1 MLFKRSDTSK
11 NSTTTSPSAGSTG
24 STGCASASA
33 GCTSASAGCTSAS
46 TSGAS
51 SASSKHCHQKA
62 KGKKQQSKTSKD
74 KSCNSRAR
82 AKDRLSALI
91 KNELPE
97 ELGSASV
104 AERLKAVLKDSPRAR
119 AEQEAELM
127 EPSIQSDG
135 AGAGADAEACAEA
148 CAGSSDSNEPRFYA
162 PVVVYTVEELAQAQ
176 KDKAERIV
184 VKGELAEKL
193 KVALKG
199 LRSIG
204 AGSLNTLALCLSG
217 AALLAPFTGGVSLG
231 AAGTAMGTL
240 GAALT
245 ATAIAAISA
254 IGLALVIAVF
264 KGYDEV
270 KLGGGGVELV
280 IKKHKDKKQA
290 KRFCLL
296 ACSEN

>member
-1 MLFKRSDTSK
+1 MALSLEGRIMLFKRSDTSK
-11 NSTTTSPSAGSTG
+11 NSTTSTSTG
-24 STGCASASA
+24 STGCASASS
-33 GCTSASAGCTSAS
+33 GCASVS
-46 TSGAS
+46 TSDASCAS
-51 SASSKHCHQKA
+51 SEHCHQKA

-74 KSCNSRAR
+74 KSCNSSAL

-91 KNELPE
+91 KNDLQDEREPE
-97 ELGSASV
+97 SV

-119 AEQEAELM
+119 AEQEAKLM
-127 EPSIQSDG
+127 EPSVQSDG
-135 AGAGADAEACAEA
+135 AGADTEA
-148 CAGSSDSNEPRFYA
+148 CAGASDSDEPKFYA

-176 KDKAERIV
+176 KDRAERIV

-280 IKKHKDKKQA
+280 IKKHKDKK
-290 KRFCLL
+290 
-296 ACSEN
+296 

>member
-24 STGCASASA
+24 STGCASASS
-33 GCTSASAGCTSAS
+33 GCASVS
-46 TSGAS
+46 TSDASCAS
-51 SASSKHCHQKA
+51 SEHCHQKA

-74 KSCNSRAR
+74 KSCNSSAM

-91 KNELPE
+91 KNDLQDEQGPE
-97 ELGSASV
+97 SV

-127 EPSIQSDG
+127 ESSVQSDG
-135 AGAGADAEACAEA
+135 ADTEACAEA
-148 CAGSSDSNEPRFYA
+148 CAGDSDEPKFYA

-176 KDKAERIV
+176 KDRAERIV

-280 IKKHKDKKQA
+280 IKKHKDKK
-290 KRFCLL
+290 
-296 ACSEN
+296 

>member
-1 MLFKRSDTSK
+1 MLFKRSDSSK
-11 NSTTTSPSAGSTG
+11 NSTTSSTSTG
-24 STGCASASA
+24 CTSSTGCASASA
-33 GCTSASAGCTSAS
+33 GCASVS

-51 SASSKHCHQKA
+51 RDSSEHCHQKA
-62 KGKKQQSKTSKD
+62 KSKKQQSK
-74 KSCNSRAR
+74 SCNSSAM

-91 KNELPE
+91 KNELQDEHGPE
-97 ELGSASV
+97 GV

-119 AEQEAELM
+119 AEQEAELLD
-127 EPSIQSDG
+127 SSVQSDG
-135 AGAGADAEACAEA
+135 AEAETGAEAGAGARAGAMAEA
-148 CAGSSDSNEPRFYA
+148 SDSDEPKFYA

-176 KDKAERIV
+176 KDRAERIV

-290 KRFCLL
+290 KRQSLL
-296 ACSEN
+296 ACS

>member
-1 MLFKRSDTSK
+1 MSLEGRIMLFKRSDTSK
-11 NSTTTSPSAGSTG
+11 NSTDTSNSTSPSAGSTG
-24 STGCASASA
+24 
-33 GCTSASAGCTSAS
+33 CTSAS
-46 TSGAS
+46 TSDAS
-51 SASSKHCHQKA
+51 SSSSEHCHQKA

-74 KSCNSRAR
+74 KSCNSSAL

-91 KNELPE
+91 KNDLQDEREPE
-97 ELGSASV
+97 SV

-119 AEQEAELM
+119 AEQEAKLM
-127 EPSIQSDG
+127 EPSVQSDG
-135 AGAGADAEACAEA
+135 AGADTEA
-148 CAGSSDSNEPRFYA
+148 CAGASDSDEPKFYA

-176 KDKAERIV
+176 KDRAERIV

-280 IKKHKDKKQA
+280 IKKHKDKK
-290 KRFCLL
+290 
-296 ACSEN
+296 

>member
-1 MLFKRSDTSK
+1 MSLEGRIMLFKRSDTSK

-24 STGCASASA
+24 STGCASA
-33 GCTSASAGCTSAS
+33 SASAGCTSAS

-74 KSCNSRAR
+74 KSCNSRAM

-97 ELGSASV
+97 ERGAASV

-127 EPSIQSDG
+127 ESSVQSD
-135 AGAGADAEACAEA
+135 GAGADAEACAEA
-148 CAGSSDSNEPRFYA
+148 CAGARDSNEPKFYA

-280 IKKHKDKKQA
+280 IKKHKDKK
-290 KRFCLL
+290 
-296 ACSEN
+296 

>member
-24 STGCASASA
+24 STGCASASS
-33 GCTSASAGCTSAS
+33 GCASVS
-46 TSGAS
+46 TSDAS
-51 SASSKHCHQKA
+51 SASSEHCHQKA
-62 KGKKQQSKTSKD
+62 KGKKHQSKTSKD
-74 KSCNSRAR
+74 KSCNSSAL

-91 KNELPE
+91 KNDLQDEREPE
-97 ELGSASV
+97 SV

-119 AEQEAELM
+119 AEQEAKLM
-127 EPSIQSDG
+127 EPSVQSDG
-135 AGAGADAEACAEA
+135 ADTEACAEA
-148 CAGSSDSNEPRFYA
+148 CAGASDSDEPKFYA

-176 KDKAERIV
+176 KDRAERIV

-290 KRFCLL
+290 KRQNLL
-296 ACSEN
+296 ACCEN

>member
-1 MLFKRSDTSK
+1 MALSLEGRIMLFKRSDTSK
-11 NSTTTSPSAGSTG
+11 NSTTTSTSAGSTG
-24 STGCASASA
+24 STGCASASS
-33 GCTSASAGCTSAS
+33 GCASVS
-46 TSGAS
+46 TSDASCAS
-51 SASSKHCHQKA
+51 SEHCHQKA

-74 KSCNSRAR
+74 KSCNSSAL

-91 KNELPE
+91 KNDLQDEREPE
-97 ELGSASV
+97 SV

-119 AEQEAELM
+119 AEQEAKLM
-127 EPSIQSDG
+127 EPSVQSEG
-135 AGAGADAEACAEA
+135 AEA
-148 CAGSSDSNEPRFYA
+148 GDSDSDEPKFYA

-176 KDKAERIV
+176 KDRAERIV

-280 IKKHKDKKQA
+280 IKKHKDKK
-290 KRFCLL
+290 
-296 ACSEN
+296 

>member
-11 NSTTTSPSAGSTG
+11 NSTTTSTSAGSTG
-24 STGCASASA
+24 STGCASASS
-33 GCTSASAGCTSAS
+33 GCASVS
-46 TSGAS
+46 TSDASCAS
-51 SASSKHCHQKA
+51 SEHCHQKA

-74 KSCNSRAR
+74 KSCNSSAL

-91 KNELPE
+91 KNDLQDEREPE
-97 ELGSASV
+97 SV

-127 EPSIQSDG
+127 ESSVQSDG
-135 AGAGADAEACAEA
+135 ADTEA
-148 CAGSSDSNEPRFYA
+148 CAGDSDEPKFYA

-176 KDKAERIV
+176 KDRAERIV

-280 IKKHKDKKQA
+280 IKKHKDKK
-290 KRFCLL
+290 
-296 ACSEN
+296 

>member
-1 MLFKRSDTSK
+1 MALSLEGRIMLFKRSDTSK
-11 NSTTTSPSAGSTG
+11 NSTTTSTSAGSTG
-24 STGCASASA
+24 STGCASASS
-33 GCTSASAGCTSAS
+33 GCASVS
-46 TSGAS
+46 TSDAS
-51 SASSKHCHQKA
+51 SASSEHCHQKA

-74 KSCNSRAR
+74 KSCNSSAL

-91 KNELPE
+91 KNELQDE
-97 ELGSASV
+97 QGAESV

-119 AEQEAELM
+119 AEQEAKLM
-127 EPSIQSDG
+127 EPSVQSEG
-135 AGAGADAEACAEA
+135 AEA
-148 CAGSSDSNEPRFYA
+148 GDSDSDEPKFYA

-176 KDKAERIV
+176 KDRAERIV

-280 IKKHKDKKQA
+280 IKKHKDKK
-290 KRFCLL
+290 
-296 ACSEN
+296 

>member
-1 MLFKRSDTSK
+1 MSLEGRIMLFKRSDTSK

-24 STGCASASA
+24 STGCASASS
-33 GCTSASAGCTSAS
+33 GCASVS
-46 TSGAS
+46 TSDAS
-51 SASSKHCHQKA
+51 SASSEHCHQKA
-62 KGKKQQSKTSKD
+62 KGKKHQSKTSKD
-74 KSCNSRAR
+74 KSCNSSAL

-91 KNELPE
+91 KNDLQDEREPE
-97 ELGSASV
+97 SV

-119 AEQEAELM
+119 AEQEAKLM
-127 EPSIQSDG
+127 EPSVQSDG
-135 AGAGADAEACAEA
+135 ADTEACAEA
-148 CAGSSDSNEPRFYA
+148 CAGASDSDEPKFYA

-176 KDKAERIV
+176 KDRAERIV

-280 IKKHKDKKQA
+280 IKKHKDKK
-290 KRFCLL
+290 
-296 ACSEN
+296 

>member
-11 NSTTTSPSAGSTG
+11 NSTDTSNSTSPSAGSSG
-24 STGCASASA
+24 STGCASAS
-33 GCTSASAGCTSAS
+33 SACASAS

-62 KGKKQQSKTSKD
+62 KGKKHQSKTSKD
-74 KSCNSRAR
+74 KSCNSSAL

-91 KNELPE
+91 KNDLQDEREPE
-97 ELGSASV
+97 SV

-127 EPSIQSDG
+127 EPSVQSDG
-135 AGAGADAEACAEA
+135 AGADTEA
-148 CAGSSDSNEPRFYA
+148 CAGSSDSDEPKFYA

-176 KDKAERIV
+176 KDRAERIV

-290 KRFCLL
+290 KRQNLL
-296 ACSEN
+296 ACCEN

>member
-1 MLFKRSDTSK
+1 MSLEGRIMLFKRSDTSK
-11 NSTTTSPSAGSTG
+11 NSTTTSTSAGSTG
-24 STGCASASA
+24 STGCASASS
-33 GCTSASAGCTSAS
+33 GCASVS
-46 TSGAS
+46 TSDAS
-51 SASSKHCHQKA
+51 SASSEHCHQKA

-74 KSCNSRAR
+74 KSCNSSAL

-91 KNELPE
+91 KNELQDEREPE
-97 ELGSASV
+97 SV

-119 AEQEAELM
+119 AEQEAKLM
-127 EPSIQSDG
+127 DPSVQSDG
-135 AGAGADAEACAEA
+135 AGADTEA
-148 CAGSSDSNEPRFYA
+148 CAGASDSDEPKFYA

-176 KDKAERIV
+176 KDRAERIV

-280 IKKHKDKKQA
+280 IKKHKDKK
-290 KRFCLL
+290 
-296 ACSEN
+296 

>member
-1 MLFKRSDTSK
+1 MSLEGRIMLFKRSDTSK
-11 NSTTTSPSAGSTG
+11 NSTTTSTSAG
-24 STGCASASA
+24 STGCASASS
-33 GCTSASAGCTSAS
+33 GCASAS
-46 TSGAS
+46 TSDAS
-51 SASSKHCHQKA
+51 SASSEHCHQKA

-74 KSCNSRAR
+74 KSCNSSAL

-91 KNELPE
+91 KNDLQDEREPE
-97 ELGSASV
+97 SV

-119 AEQEAELM
+119 AEQEAKLM
-127 EPSIQSDG
+127 EPSVQSDG
-135 AGAGADAEACAEA
+135 AGADTEA
-148 CAGSSDSNEPRFYA
+148 CAGASDSDEPKFYA
-162 PVVVYTVEELAQAQ
+162 PIVVYTVEELAQAQ
-176 KDKAERIV
+176 KDRAERIV

-280 IKKHKDKKQA
+280 IKKHKDKK
-290 KRFCLL
+290 
-296 ACSEN
+296 

>member
-11 NSTTTSPSAGSTG
+11 NSTDTSNSNSPSADSAG
-24 STGCASASA
+24 STGCASASS
-33 GCTSASAGCTSAS
+33 GCASAS

-51 SASSKHCHQKA
+51 SASSEHCHQKA
-62 KGKKQQSKTSKD
+62 NGKKQQSKTSKD
-74 KSCNSRAR
+74 KSCNSSAL

-91 KNELPE
+91 KNDLQDEREPE
-97 ELGSASV
+97 SV

-119 AEQEAELM
+119 AEQEAKLM
-127 EPSIQSDG
+127 EPSVQSE
-135 AGAGADAEACAEA
+135 GAGADTEA
-148 CAGSSDSNEPRFYA
+148 CAGASDSDEPKFYA
-162 PVVVYTVEELAQAQ
+162 PIVVYTVEELAQAQ
-176 KDKAERIV
+176 KDRAERIV

-280 IKKHKDKKQA
+280 IKKHKDKK
-290 KRFCLL
+290 
-296 ACSEN
+296 

>member
-1 MLFKRSDTSK
+1 MALSLEGRIMLFKRSDTSK
-11 NSTTTSPSAGSTG
+11 NSTTTSTSADSAG
-24 STGCASASA
+24 STGCASASS
-33 GCTSASAGCTSAS
+33 GCASAS
-46 TSGAS
+46 TSDASCAS
-51 SASSKHCHQKA
+51 SEHCHQKA

-74 KSCNSRAR
+74 KSCNSSAL

-91 KNELPE
+91 KNDLQDEREPE
-97 ELGSASV
+97 SV

-119 AEQEAELM
+119 AEQEAKLM
-127 EPSIQSDG
+127 EPSVQSDG
-135 AGAGADAEACAEA
+135 ADTEA
-148 CAGSSDSNEPRFYA
+148 CAGASDSDEPKFYA

-176 KDKAERIV
+176 KDRAERIV

-280 IKKHKDKKQA
+280 IKKHKDKK
-290 KRFCLL
+290 
-296 ACSEN
+296 

>member
-1 MLFKRSDTSK
+1 MALSLEGRIMLFKRSDTSK
-11 NSTTTSPSAGSTG
+11 NSTTTSTSADSAG
-24 STGCASASA
+24 STGCASASS
-33 GCTSASAGCTSAS
+33 GCASAS
-46 TSGAS
+46 TSDASCAS
-51 SASSKHCHQKA
+51 SEHCHQKA

-74 KSCNSRAR
+74 KSCNSSAL

-91 KNELPE
+91 KNELQDEQGPE
-97 ELGSASV
+97 SV

-119 AEQEAELM
+119 AEQEAKLM
-127 EPSIQSDG
+127 EPSVQSDG
-135 AGAGADAEACAEA
+135 AGADTEA
-148 CAGSSDSNEPRFYA
+148 CAGASDSDEPKFYA

-176 KDKAERIV
+176 KDRAERIV

-280 IKKHKDKKQA
+280 IKKHKDKK
-290 KRFCLL
+290 
-296 ACSEN
+296 

>member
-1 MLFKRSDTSK
+1 MSLEGRIMLFKRSDTSK
-11 NSTTTSPSAGSTG
+11 NSTTTSTSAGSAG
-24 STGCASASA
+24 RTGCASASS
-33 GCTSASAGCTSAS
+33 GCASVS
-46 TSGAS
+46 TSDAS
-51 SASSKHCHQKA
+51 SASSEHCHQKA
-62 KGKKQQSKTSKD
+62 NGKKQQSKTSKD
-74 KSCNSRAR
+74 KSCNSSAM

-91 KNELPE
+91 KNDLQDEQRPE
-97 ELGSASV
+97 SV

-119 AEQEAELM
+119 AEQEAKLM
-127 EPSIQSDG
+127 ESSVQSDG
-135 AGAGADAEACAEA
+135 AEAGADAEARAEA
-148 CAGSSDSNEPRFYA
+148 AKAGASDSDEPKFYA

-176 KDKAERIV
+176 KDRAERIV

-280 IKKHKDKKQA
+280 IKKHKDKK
-290 KRFCLL
+290 
-296 ACSEN
+296 

>member
-11 NSTTTSPSAGSTG
+11 NSTTTSTSADSAG
-24 STGCASASA
+24 STGCASASS
-33 GCTSASAGCTSAS
+33 GCASAS

-51 SASSKHCHQKA
+51 SASSEHCHQKA
-62 KGKKQQSKTSKD
+62 KGKKHQSKTSKD
-74 KSCNSRAR
+74 KSCNSSAL

-91 KNELPE
+91 KNDLQDEREPE
-97 ELGSASV
+97 SV

-119 AEQEAELM
+119 AEQEAKLM
-127 EPSIQSDG
+127 EPSVQSDG
-135 AGAGADAEACAEA
+135 AGADTEA
-148 CAGSSDSNEPRFYA
+148 CAGASDSDEPKFYA

-176 KDKAERIV
+176 KDRAERIV

-280 IKKHKDKKQA
+280 IKKHKDKK
-290 KRFCLL
+290 
-296 ACSEN
+296 

>member
-11 NSTTTSPSAGSTG
+11 NSTTTSPSAGSAG
-24 STGCASASA
+24 RTGCASD
-33 GCTSASAGCTSAS
+33 SASSGCTSAS
-46 TSGAS
+46 TSDAS
-51 SASSKHCHQKA
+51 SASSEHCHQKA

-74 KSCNSRAR
+74 KSCNSSAL

-91 KNELPE
+91 KNDLQDERGPE
-97 ELGSASV
+97 SV

-119 AEQEAELM
+119 AEQEAKLM
-127 EPSIQSDG
+127 EPSVQSDG
-135 AGAGADAEACAEA
+135 AEAGADAEARAEA
-148 CAGSSDSNEPRFYA
+148 AKAGASDSDEPKFYA
-162 PVVVYTVEELAQAQ
+162 PIVVYTVEELAQAQ
-176 KDKAERIV
+176 KDRAERIV

-290 KRFCLL
+290 KRQNLL
-296 ACSEN
+296 ACYEN